1 LTEFL
6 PISSSG
12 HLIIF
17 PALFHWQE
25 QPLVFDT
32 TMHLATAFAL
42 LVFFW
47 RDIWKITL
55 TFFQDF
61 QRFNVKFHKYSTEG
75 SFALKLFVGCLPAG
89 IIGFL
94 FEDTFETTFRSVESV
109 ALFLMAGAL
118 LMYFADRFHKPTN
131 SNPSYKSSFIVGI
144 FQSLA
149 LLPGFSRSGSTI
161 SGGMITGM
169 GREQAARFSF
179 LLAVPIVFAAGFFKL
194 ISTDWNV
201 VDVSYPVLLGGFMSS
216 FLVGLLAIK
225 VLLAYVKSHSL
236 NLFVAYR
243 ILLFFVL
250 MFLIN

>member
-1 LTEFL
+1 LC
-6 PISSSG
+6 
-12 HLIIF
+12 
-17 PALFHWQE
+17 
-25 QPLVFDT
+25 
-32 TMHLATAFAL
+32 
-42 LVFFW
+42 
-47 RDIWKITL
+47 
-55 TFFQDF
+55 
-61 QRFNVKFHKYSTEG
+61 

>member
-1 LTEFL
+1 MTLVQAVILGAVQGLTEFL

-94 FEDTFETTFRSVESV
+94 F
-109 ALFLMAGAL
+109 
-118 LMYFADRFHKPTN
+118 
-131 SNPSYKSSFIVGI
+131 
-144 FQSLA
+144 
-149 LLPGFSRSGSTI
+149 
-161 SGGMITGM
+161 
-169 GREQAARFSF
+169 
-179 LLAVPIVFAAGFFKL
+179 
-194 ISTDWNV
+194 
-201 VDVSYPVLLGGFMSS
+201 
-216 FLVGLLAIK
+216 
-225 VLLAYVKSHSL
+225 
-236 NLFVAYR
+236 
-243 ILLFFVL
+243 
-250 MFLIN
+250 